1 MSIVAHLAQITS
13 ALDELQVPHL
23 VMGGHAVRYYGFNRD
38 TTDHDLHI
46 PANFGQNLSELLG
59 KTSLFVSA
67 PPAETI
73 TWRGAADFQRFVIG
87 VLPDGKEELLEF
99 WLHNHLLDD
108 FDSLY
113 QRREEGF
120 YGGRNISFLSLPD
133 LLRSKETERE
143 NDWQDISF
151 LEEVLDQRNLTQAK
165 TGSDIIAAL
174 AALRSVRGLETA
186 IQKGFLAQPSNAAT
200 ALKAAPN
207 AITQAFLLPFHPPG
221 ASELPAN
228 DLLPAPFR
236 KHLTL
241 AAPCSSRHLAF
252 VEAVRLRYKR
262 SRQDIDR
269 LDKEEHRKRQPGP

>member
-1 MSIVAHLAQITS
+1 MNIVEHLAQITS

-23 VMGGHAVRYYGFNRD
+23 VMGGHAVRYYGFNRE

-46 PANFGQNLSELLG
+46 PATFGRHLSDLLG

-73 TWRGAADFQRFVIG
+73 TWRGAEDFQRFVIG

-113 QRREEGF
+113 KRREAGL

-133 LLRSKETERE
+133 LIRSKETERE

-151 LEEVLDQRNLTQAK
+151 LEEVLDQRNLAQINTE
-165 TGSDIIAAL
+165 SDIIAAL
-174 AALRSVRGLETA
+174 ASMRSVRGLETA
-186 IQKGFLAQPSNAAT
+186 VKKGFFANPLNGAT
-200 ALKAAPN
+200 ALKVAPN
-207 AITQAFLLPFHPPG
+207 AITQAFLLPFHPPS

-228 DLLPAPFR
+228 DLLPVPFR

-241 AAPCSSRHLAF
+241 TEPCSSRHLAF

-262 SRQDIDR
+262 SRQALDHR
-269 LDKEEHRKRQPGP
+269 DKEEHRKRQQGK